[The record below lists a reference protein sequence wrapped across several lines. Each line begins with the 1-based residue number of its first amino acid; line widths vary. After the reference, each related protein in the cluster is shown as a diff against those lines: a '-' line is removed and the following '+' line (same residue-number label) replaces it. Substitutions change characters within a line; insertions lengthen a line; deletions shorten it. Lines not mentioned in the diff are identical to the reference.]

1 MRINKILVSAL
12 VMALSFYSCDYLD
25 VPPIN
30 IIQDDAIFNSESG
43 ITSYM
48 TTLYYDLPIEDFRYT
63 QQGFNVSGKGQGRL
77 PNVSGEAMCS
87 SSDDIS
93 TIGDGTWWGCW
104 DYGKIRRV
112 NYFLKNFPA
121 YKSNFQNTVL
131 ADAWMGEAHFIRAY
145 CYFAMVK
152 RYGGVP
158 ILREPQEYV
167 GDIESLKVPRDTE
180 KACYDF
186 IAEDLDEAFRLL
198 PDNEEILGKGRATKY
213 AALALKSRAM
223 LYAGSIARYG
233 TVDLNGLVGIDK
245 ALANDYFELAYK
257 AVKELEKSKRF
268 SLYRKNS
275 DKEKNFAELFLAEDS
290 PENIFCKYFQRNVNA
305 HGWDVYFVPY
315 QYRGNG
321 FSSNM
326 NPTLEFVEMFEHK
339 DGTPANFAE
348 RAKDTYFDDPS
359 ELFQNMDARFGGSII
374 YPNAIFKGEPCSIQ
388 KGLIIEDGSK
398 KENATNYEEAVYT
411 ANDGQV
417 YHIVGKSGS
426 GNYSGNMTGFFM
438 RKYLNENMPQS
449 EVIENYS
456 EQHWIEFRYAEA
468 LLNGAEAAVEMGQ
481 HLDDALLWIND
492 IRSRADIKQLS
503 LSDLIVDKVRH
514 ERRIELAFENHTYW
528 DLRRWRIADK
538 EIETKQYTGLCP
550 YFDINKQKYI
560 FEEVAANKYYY
571 TFDVKMYYERIP
583 DGEIAKNEK
592 LKQNPYYNKSVIKY
606 EKVILYI
613 WFVGIASLVLQL
625 F

>member
-180 KACYDF
+180 KDCYDF

-257 AVKELEKSKRF
+257 AVKELEKSKKF

-503 LSDLIVDKVRH
+503 LSDLTVDKVRH

-592 LKQNPYYNKSVIKY
+592 LKQNPYYN
-606 EKVILYI
+606 
-613 WFVGIASLVLQL
+613 
-625 F
+625 

>member
-275 DKEKNFAELFLAEDS
+275 DKEKNFAELFLDEDS

-492 IRSRADIKQLS
+492 IRSRANIKQLS
-503 LSDLIVDKVRH
+503 LSDLTVDKVRH

-592 LKQNPYYNKSVIKY
+592 LKQNPYYN
-606 EKVILYI
+606 
-613 WFVGIASLVLQL
+613 
-625 F
+625 

>member
-167 GDIESLKVPRDTE
+167 GDIESLKVPRDT
-180 KACYDF
+180 ACYDF

-492 IRSRADIKQLS
+492 IRSRANIKQLS
-503 LSDLIVDKVRH
+503 LSDLTVDKVRH

-592 LKQNPYYNKSVIKY
+592 LKQNPYYN
-606 EKVILYI
+606 
-613 WFVGIASLVLQL
+613 
-625 F
+625 

>member
-305 HGWDVYFVPY
+305 HGWDIYFVPY

-492 IRSRADIKQLS
+492 IRSRANIKQLS
-503 LSDLIVDKVRH
+503 LSDLTVDKVRH

-592 LKQNPYYNKSVIKY
+592 LKQNPYYN
-606 EKVILYI
+606 
-613 WFVGIASLVLQL
+613 
-625 F
+625 

>member
-30 IIQDDAIFNSESG
+30 IIQEDAIFNSESG

-492 IRSRADIKQLS
+492 IRSRANIKQLS
-503 LSDLIVDKVRH
+503 LSDLTVDKVRH

-592 LKQNPYYNKSVIKY
+592 LKQNPYYN
-606 EKVILYI
+606 
-613 WFVGIASLVLQL
+613 
-625 F
+625 

>member
-275 DKEKNFAELFLAEDS
+275 GKEKNFAELFLAEDS

-492 IRSRADIKQLS
+492 IRSRANIKQLS
-503 LSDLIVDKVRH
+503 LSDLTVDKVRH

-592 LKQNPYYNKSVIKY
+592 LKQNPYYN
-606 EKVILYI
+606 
-613 WFVGIASLVLQL
+613 
-625 F
+625 

>member
-223 LYAGSIARYG
+223 LYAGSISRYG

-492 IRSRADIKQLS
+492 IRSRANIKQLS
-503 LSDLIVDKVRH
+503 LSDLTVDKVRH
-514 ERRIELAFENHTYW
+514 ERRIELAFENHMYW

-592 LKQNPYYNKSVIKY
+592 LKQNPYYN
-606 EKVILYI
+606 
-613 WFVGIASLVLQL
+613 
-625 F
+625 

>member
-63 QQGFNVSGKGQGRL
+63 HQGFNVSGKGQGRL

-257 AVKELEKSKRF
+257 AVKELEKSKKF

-503 LSDLIVDKVRH
+503 LSDLTVDKVRH

-592 LKQNPYYNKSVIKY
+592 LKQNPYYN
-606 EKVILYI
+606 
-613 WFVGIASLVLQL
+613 
-625 F
+625 

>member
-374 YPNAIFKGEPCSIQ
+374 YPNAIFKEEPCSIQ

-492 IRSRADIKQLS
+492 IRSRANIKQLS
-503 LSDLIVDKVRH
+503 LSDLTVDKVRH

-592 LKQNPYYNKSVIKY
+592 LKQNPYYN
-606 EKVILYI
+606 
-613 WFVGIASLVLQL
+613 
-625 F
+625 

>member
-186 IAEDLDEAFRLL
+186 IAEDLDKAFRLL

-503 LSDLIVDKVRH
+503 LSDLTVDKVRH

-592 LKQNPYYNKSVIKY
+592 LKQNPYYN
-606 EKVILYI
+606 
-613 WFVGIASLVLQL
+613 
-625 F
+625 

>member
-223 LYAGSIARYG
+223 LYAGSIVRYG

-492 IRSRADIKQLS
+492 IRSRANIKQLS
-503 LSDLIVDKVRH
+503 LSDLTVDKVRH

-592 LKQNPYYNKSVIKY
+592 LKQNPYYN
-606 EKVILYI
+606 
-613 WFVGIASLVLQL
+613 
-625 F
+625 

>member
-257 AVKELEKSKRF
+257 AVKELEKSKKF

-449 EVIENYS
+449 EVIEIYS

-468 LLNGAEAAVEMGQ
+468 LLNGVEAAVEMGQ

-503 LSDLIVDKVRH
+503 LSDLTVDKVRH

-592 LKQNPYYNKSVIKY
+592 LKQNPYYN
-606 EKVILYI
+606 
-613 WFVGIASLVLQL
+613 
-625 F
+625 

>member
-93 TIGDGTWWGCW
+93 TIDDGTWWGCW

-492 IRSRADIKQLS
+492 IRSRANIKQLS
-503 LSDLIVDKVRH
+503 LSDLTVDKVRH

-592 LKQNPYYNKSVIKY
+592 LKQNPYYN
-606 EKVILYI
+606 
-613 WFVGIASLVLQL
+613 
-625 F
+625 

>member
-233 TVDLNGLVGIDK
+233 TVALNGLVGIDK

-257 AVKELEKSKRF
+257 AVKELEKSKKF

-503 LSDLIVDKVRH
+503 LSDLTVDKVRH

-592 LKQNPYYNKSVIKY
+592 LKQNPYYN
-606 EKVILYI
+606 
-613 WFVGIASLVLQL
+613 
-625 F
+625 

>member
-348 RAKDTYFDDPS
+348 RAKNTYFDDPS

-503 LSDLIVDKVRH
+503 LSDLTVDKVRH

-560 FEEVAANKYYY
+560 FEEVAANKYYFP
-571 TFDVKMYYERIP
+571 FDVKMYYERIP

-592 LKQNPYYNKSVIKY
+592 LKQNPYYN
-606 EKVILYI
+606 
-613 WFVGIASLVLQL
+613 
-625 F
+625 

>member
-257 AVKELEKSKRF
+257 AVKELEKSMRF

-315 QYRGNG
+315 HFRGNG

-411 ANDGQV
+411 ANDGQD
-417 YHIVGKSGS
+417 YHIVGKSRS

-492 IRSRADIKQLS
+492 IRSRANIKQLS
-503 LSDLIVDKVRH
+503 LSDLTVDKVRH

-592 LKQNPYYNKSVIKY
+592 LKQNPYYN
-606 EKVILYI
+606 
-613 WFVGIASLVLQL
+613 
-625 F
+625 

>member
-492 IRSRADIKQLS
+492 IRSRANIKQLS
-503 LSDLIVDKVRH
+503 LSDLTVDKVRH

-571 TFDVKMYYERIP
+571 TFDVKIYYERIP

-592 LKQNPYYNKSVIKY
+592 LKQNPYYN
-606 EKVILYI
+606 
-613 WFVGIASLVLQL
+613 
-625 F
+625 

>member
-503 LSDLIVDKVRH
+503 LSDLTVDKVRH

-560 FEEVAANKYYY
+560 FEEVVANKYYY
-571 TFDVKMYYERIP
+571 TC
-583 DGEIAKNEK
+583 
-592 LKQNPYYNKSVIKY
+592 L
-606 EKVILYI
+606 LYTSD
-613 WFVGIASLVLQL
+613 AADD
-625 F
+625 

>member
-145 CYFAMVK
+145 CYFAMV
-152 RYGGVP
+152 
-158 ILREPQEYV
+158 YV

-492 IRSRADIKQLS
+492 IRSRANIKQLS
-503 LSDLIVDKVRH
+503 LSDLTVDKVRH

-592 LKQNPYYNKSVIKY
+592 LKQNPYYN
-606 EKVILYI
+606 
-613 WFVGIASLVLQL
+613 
-625 F
+625 

>member
-198 PDNEEILGKGRATKY
+198 PENEEILGKGRATKY

-492 IRSRADIKQLS
+492 IRSRANIKQLS
-503 LSDLIVDKVRH
+503 LSDLTVDKVRH

-592 LKQNPYYNKSVIKY
+592 LKQNPYYN
-606 EKVILYI
+606 
-613 WFVGIASLVLQL
+613 
-625 F
+625 

>member
-87 SSDDIS
+87 YSVDIS

-348 RAKDTYFDDPS
+348 RAKNTYFDDPS

-503 LSDLIVDKVRH
+503 LSDLTVDKVRH

-592 LKQNPYYNKSVIKY
+592 LKQNPYYN
-606 EKVILYI
+606 
-613 WFVGIASLVLQL
+613 
-625 F
+625 

>member
-112 NYFLKNFPA
+112 NYFLKNFLA

-492 IRSRADIKQLS
+492 IRSRANIKQLS
-503 LSDLIVDKVRH
+503 LSDLTVDKVRH

-592 LKQNPYYNKSVIKY
+592 LKQNPYYN
-606 EKVILYI
+606 
-613 WFVGIASLVLQL
+613 
-625 F
+625 

>member
-131 ADAWMGEAHFIRAY
+131 ADAWMEEAHFIRAY

-492 IRSRADIKQLS
+492 IRSRANIKQLS
-503 LSDLIVDKVRH
+503 LSDLTVDKVRH

-592 LKQNPYYNKSVIKY
+592 LKQNPYYN
-606 EKVILYI
+606 
-613 WFVGIASLVLQL
+613 
-625 F
+625 

>member
-63 QQGFNVSGKGQGRL
+63 QQGF
-77 PNVSGEAMCS
+77 NVSGEAMCS

-257 AVKELEKSKRF
+257 AVKELEKSKKF

-503 LSDLIVDKVRH
+503 LSDLTVDKVRH

-592 LKQNPYYNKSVIKY
+592 LKQNPYYN
-606 EKVILYI
+606 
-613 WFVGIASLVLQL
+613 
-625 F
+625 

>member
-492 IRSRADIKQLS
+492 IRSRANIKQLS
-503 LSDLIVDKVRH
+503 LSDLTVDKVRH

-592 LKQNPYYNKSVIKY
+592 LKQNPYYR
-606 EKVILYI
+606 
-613 WFVGIASLVLQL
+613 
-625 F
+625 

>member
-87 SSDDIS
+87 SSDDIL

-198 PDNEEILGKGRATKY
+198 PYNEEILGKGRATKY

-492 IRSRADIKQLS
+492 IRSRANIKQLS
-503 LSDLIVDKVRH
+503 LSDLTVDKVRH

-592 LKQNPYYNKSVIKY
+592 LKQNPYYN
-606 EKVILYI
+606 
-613 WFVGIASLVLQL
+613 
-625 F
+625 

>member
-131 ADAWMGEAHFIRAY
+131 ADAWMGDAHFIRAY

-186 IAEDLDEAFRLL
+186 IAQDLDEAFRLL

-257 AVKELEKSKRF
+257 AVKELEKSKKF

-503 LSDLIVDKVRH
+503 LSDLTVDKVRH

-592 LKQNPYYNKSVIKY
+592 LKQNPYYN
-606 EKVILYI
+606 
-613 WFVGIASLVLQL
+613 
-625 F
+625 

>member
-290 PENIFCKYFQRNVNA
+290 PENIFCRYFQRNVNA

-348 RAKDTYFDDPS
+348 RAKNTYFDDPS

-503 LSDLIVDKVRH
+503 LSDLTVDKVRH

-592 LKQNPYYNKSVIKY
+592 LKQNPYYN
-606 EKVILYI
+606 
-613 WFVGIASLVLQL
+613 
-625 F
+625 

>member
-186 IAEDLDEAFRLL
+186 IAEDLDKAFRLL

-257 AVKELEKSKRF
+257 AVKELEKSKKF

-503 LSDLIVDKVRH
+503 LSDLTVDKVRH

-571 TFDVKMYYERIP
+571 TFDVKMYYGRIP

-592 LKQNPYYNKSVIKY
+592 LKQNPYYN
-606 EKVILYI
+606 
-613 WFVGIASLVLQL
+613 
-625 F
+625 

>member
-48 TTLYYDLPIEDFRYT
+48 TTVYYDLPIEDFRYT

-257 AVKELEKSKRF
+257 AVKELEKSKKF

-503 LSDLIVDKVRH
+503 LSDLTVDKVRH

-592 LKQNPYYNKSVIKY
+592 LKQNPYYN
-606 EKVILYI
+606 
-613 WFVGIASLVLQL
+613 
-625 F
+625 

>member
-257 AVKELEKSKRF
+257 AVKELEKSKKF

-456 EQHWIEFRYAEA
+456 EQHRIELRYAEA

-503 LSDLIVDKVRH
+503 LSDLTVDKVRH

-592 LKQNPYYNKSVIKY
+592 LKQNPYYN
-606 EKVILYI
+606 
-613 WFVGIASLVLQL
+613 
-625 F
+625 

>member
-186 IAEDLDEAFRLL
+186 IAEDLDKAFRLL

-257 AVKELEKSKRF
+257 AVKELEKSKKF

-417 YHIVGKSGS
+417 YHIVRKSGR

-503 LSDLIVDKVRH
+503 LSDLTVDKVRH

-560 FEEVAANKYYY
+560 FEEVVANKYYY

-592 LKQNPYYNKSVIKY
+592 LKQNPYYN
-606 EKVILYI
+606 
-613 WFVGIASLVLQL
+613 
-625 F
+625 

>member
-290 PENIFCKYFQRNVNA
+290 QENIFCKYFQRNVNA

-348 RAKDTYFDDPS
+348 RAKNTYFDDPS

-503 LSDLIVDKVRH
+503 LSDLTVDKVRH

-592 LKQNPYYNKSVIKY
+592 LKQNPYYN
-606 EKVILYI
+606 
-613 WFVGIASLVLQL
+613 
-625 F
+625 

>member
-257 AVKELEKSKRF
+257 AVKELEKSKKF

-374 YPNAIFKGEPCSIQ
+374 YPNAIFKGEPGSIQ

-503 LSDLIVDKVRH
+503 LSDLTVDKVRH

-592 LKQNPYYNKSVIKY
+592 LKQNPYYN
-606 EKVILYI
+606 
-613 WFVGIASLVLQL
+613 
-625 F
+625 

>member
-121 YKSNFQNTVL
+121 YKSNFQNSVL
-131 ADAWMGEAHFIRAY
+131 ANAWMGEAHFIRAY

-257 AVKELEKSKRF
+257 AVKELEKSKKF

-315 QYRGNG
+315 QYRENG

-503 LSDLIVDKVRH
+503 LSDLTVDKVRH

-560 FEEVAANKYYY
+560 FEEVVANKYYY

-592 LKQNPYYNKSVIKY
+592 LKQNPYYN
-606 EKVILYI
+606 
-613 WFVGIASLVLQL
+613 
-625 F
+625 

>member
-223 LYAGSIARYG
+223 LYAGSIARY
-233 TVDLNGLVGIDK
+233 VSCDLIGFVGIDK

-374 YPNAIFKGEPCSIQ
+374 YPNAIFMGEPCSIQ

-481 HLDDALLWIND
+481 HLDDALLWINE
-492 IRSRADIKQLS
+492 IRSRANIKQLS
-503 LSDLIVDKVRH
+503 LSDLTVDKVRH

-592 LKQNPYYNKSVIKY
+592 LKQNPYYN
-606 EKVILYI
+606 
-613 WFVGIASLVLQL
+613 
-625 F
+625 